1 MGITVWIDICSL
13 QRMMVASWDTPEN
26 YLKDCIDWVLES
38 LFLAVELL
46 IIGTVLL
53 ITVSCTLLNNFKS
66 LMHLHLYWRL
76 DSG

>member
-1 MGITVWIDICSL
+1 
-13 QRMMVASWDTPEN
+13 MMVASGDTPEN
-26 YLKDCIDWVLES
+26 CLKYCVDWILES

-46 IIGTVLL
+46 IIGTVFL
-53 ITVSCTLLNNFKS
+53 ITASCTLLNNFKS